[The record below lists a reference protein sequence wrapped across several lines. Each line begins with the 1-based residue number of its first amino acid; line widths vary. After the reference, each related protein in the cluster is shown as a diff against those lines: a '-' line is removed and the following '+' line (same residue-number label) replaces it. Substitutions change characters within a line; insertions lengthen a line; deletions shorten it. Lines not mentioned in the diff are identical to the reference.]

1 MTREG
6 ASQLI
11 HSFIYPFC
19 KYLSSAS
26 CAKASAETHRHESGM
41 ALVLKKPL
49 I

>member
-6 ASQLI
+6 ASRLI

-19 KYLSSAS
+19 KYLSSTS
-26 CAKASAETHRHESGM
+26 RTKDSAETHRDESGV
-41 ALVLKKPL
+41 ALVLKQPL